1 MPNEFDRQK
10 MLTNIST
17 LIQQRGMKIGEL
29 ETKVGVSAGYLSRLG
44 KEESKAIPAI
54 DVIWRIA
61 RELGVNIELLVD
73 GNFDHATENLAY
85 LQKFVQRLFEKT
97 VTGALDWQAYS
108 RYRME
113 QAVRGEV
120 NLQIPFIETDPE
132 RTFTDDRSD
141 LLQIGC
147 DYSSITGFEHKHF
160 VSFTWPGSTK
170 SMGGS
175 CFYTEISPAKRLY
188 IAKFVDVMY
197 EGADEYDP
205 GVPDLVD
212 WYEVV
217 IEDMPSGHVEAI
229 CNTLNRCAP
238 LLPDIEKLYQELKQH
253 EYDLRIAPTVKRVI
267 DDFMTADDLPF

>member
-1 MPNEFDRQK
+1 MPKEFDRQK
-10 MLTNIST
+10 MLSNIST

-29 ETKVGVSAGYLSRLG
+29 EAKVGVSAGYLSRLG
-44 KEESKAIPAI
+44 KEDSKAIPAI

-85 LQKFVQRLFEKT
+85 LQKFIQRLFEKT
-97 VTGALDWQAYS
+97 VTGGLDWQSYS

-120 NLQIPFIETDPE
+120 NLQVPFIETDPE
-132 RTFTDDRSD
+132 RTFTDNRDD
-141 LLQIGC
+141 LLQMGC
-147 DYSSITGFEHKHF
+147 DYSSITGCGHKHF
-160 VSFTWPGSTK
+160 ISFTWPGSTQ

-175 CFYTEISPAKRLY
+175 CFYTDIATAKRLY

-197 EGADEYDP
+197 EDANEYDP

-212 WYEVV
+212 WYEVIV
-217 IEDMPSGHVEAI
+217 EDTSSGHIEAI
-229 CNTLNRCAP
+229 CSTLSKSAP

-253 EYDLRIAPTVKRVI
+253 EYDLRIAPTVKQVI
-267 DDFMTADDLPF
+267 DDFMSDDDLPF